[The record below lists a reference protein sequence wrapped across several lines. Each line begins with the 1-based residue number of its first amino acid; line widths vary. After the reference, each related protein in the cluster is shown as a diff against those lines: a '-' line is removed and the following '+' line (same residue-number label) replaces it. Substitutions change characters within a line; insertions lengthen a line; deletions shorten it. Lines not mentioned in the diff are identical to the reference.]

1 MSRRKRFS
9 FSPARRFW
17 QWVSTPL
24 LILAVL
30 ASVLFTFLIWFGSPI
45 PVQSARTGFYTS
57 PKLGAPSTLTR
68 LFLPHQ
74 VWLWTGHQQLYSYP
88 VQSGFVSKLLS
99 ALHGATTVTV
109 APAKTAKVRGGTSYL
124 ELDYATSGE
133 VGSPIQDLF
142 PSLKQ
147 ALSVRSVYIKPDV
160 KRDTLNLIAVDQQGA
175 AFNLR
180 ASGVQ
185 LRGLSLTV
193 PGISAVPYA
202 QIPINGREIRL
213 PYTNSIMPIEVW
225 LLKQQ
230 DISGVIDSYF
240 ADPSA
245 VIPIVD
251 KNHKTLYTDGLR
263 AVWLSTTSFGPT
275 ITYRNPQT
283 GNVIPRTGH
292 SPLDTAVQ
300 FINDHGGFLSNQ
312 TSQGISAIKRSTDM
326 TEILFSLSEGGFP
339 VFGQFGSMQCIVNN
353 GWVVTYRRALVE
365 PSILEETQPL
375 HILSGVQLLNL
386 LNPRELGKIRSIKL
400 GYGTTLFSSTAIELF
415 PVYQITYSYGRV
427 YVNATD
433 GQVFHGTGM
442 TPWTSVE

>member
-1 MSRRKRFS
+1 MRKRFNV
-9 FSPARRFW
+9 SPARRFW
-17 QWVSTPL
+17 HFISTPL

-30 ASVLFTFLIWFGSPI
+30 ASILFTFLIWFGSPI
-45 PVQSARTGFYTS
+45 PVQSARNGFYTS

-88 VQSGFVSKLLS
+88 VQSSFVSKLLS

-109 APAKTAKVRGGTSYL
+109 TPAKTAKARGGASYL
-124 ELDYATSGE
+124 ELDYATYGE
-133 VGSPIQDLF
+133 VGSPIQELF
-142 PSLKQ
+142 PSLTQ
-147 ALSVRSVYIKPDV
+147 ALSVRNVYIKPGA
-160 KRDTLNLIAVDQQGA
+160 KRDTVNLVVVDQQGA
-175 AFNLR
+175 VFNMR
-180 ASGVQ
+180 ASGVR
-185 LRGLSLTV
+185 LNGLSLTE
-193 PGISAVPYA
+193 PDASAVPYA
-202 QIPINGREIRL
+202 QIPINGRELRL
-213 PYTNSIMPIEVW
+213 PYTNSVMPIEIW
-225 LLKQQ
+225 SLKQQ

-251 KNHKTLYTDGLR
+251 SIHKTLYTDGLR
-263 AVWLSTTSFGPT
+263 AVWLSSASFGPT
-275 ITYRNPQT
+275 IAYRNPQT

-312 TSQGISAIKRSTDM
+312 TSQGISAIKRSPDM
-326 TEILFSLSEGGFP
+326 TEIIFSLSEDGFP

-353 GWVVTYRRALVE
+353 GWVVTFRRALVE

-375 HILSGVQLLNL
+375 HILSGVQLISRLS
-386 LNPRELGKIRSIKL
+386 PRELNKIRSIKL
-400 GYGTTLFSSTAIELF
+400 GYGTTLFSSAAIEFF
-415 PVYQITYSYGRV
+415 PVYQITFTSGTI
-427 YVNATD
+427 YVKATD

-442 TPWTSVE
+442 TSWTSVE